1 MKGNWRKR
9 ISICLVWALAM
20 GCLAGCGDKKEE
32 QPAPEAKA
40 AEGETKPE
48 DTKSKDTKQDDTK
61 ADTAGEEV
69 TIGVSLDNLDD
80 PFWVGIKKGIDAA
93 TEELSGKAKVEIQVC
108 QGDAN
113 LQAKQI
119 QDMVTAGAK
128 AIACVYVDQ
137 EAIKQSVKLCN
148 EKEVPFVYI
157 DRTLES
163 TDDAKVDWGIATD
176 NLALTVNGWEY
187 MAEYAQENNVQWKV
201 LELVGSLTD
210 NNVLKRTEGFEKV
223 MEENPDTIQRVQ
235 SVPTEFNLEKA
246 LAGVTNAL
254 QANPEINCI
263 FMHSDF
269 LLAPT
274 IQALEAAGRYSKI
287 GEEGHVALMPFSG
300 NSGAVKAMQEGY
312 AEMCFGMDVFKEG
325 YEGVMAAYNLVMG
338 NDGDYGSTLD
348 DPGFIMTQDNLDET
362 ASRAYGSF

>member
-1 MKGNWRKR
+1 MKRVIAITLTVLLFVGM
-9 ISICLVWALAM
+9 IA
-20 GCLAGCGDKKEE
+20 CGKSEP
-32 QPAPEAKA
+32 QQVAPEPDKA
-40 AEGETKPE
+40 E
-48 DTKSKDTKQDDTK
+48 DTQEAQVEAEPQKES
-61 ADTAGEEV
+61 EEII
-69 TIGVSLDNLDD
+69 IGISLDNLDD

-148 EKEVPFVYI
+148 EKDIPFVYI

-163 TDDAKVDWGIATD
+163 TEDAKVAWGIATD
-176 NLALTVNGWEY
+176 NLALTENGWEY
-187 MAEYAQENNVQWKV
+187 MVEYAKENNIKWKV

-210 NNVLKRTEGFEKV
+210 NNVLRRTEGFEKV
-223 MEENPDTIQRVQ
+223 MEENPEYIERVQ

-246 LAGVTNAL
+246 LAGVTNAM

-274 IQALEAAGRYSKI
+274 IQALEAAGRYTKI

-300 NSGAVKAMQEGY
+300 NTGAVNAMKEGY
-312 AEMCFGMDVFKEG
+312 AEMCFGMDVYKEG

-338 NDGDYGSTLD
+338 NTDGYEATLD
-348 DPGFIMTQDNLDET
+348 DAGFIMTQDNLDET
-362 ASRAYGSF
+362 APRAYGSF